1 MVGRTADLQAA
12 QHYSQRLLLI
22 VGSRLTVLM
31 AGHEHKA
38 CEPETGG
45 MSVVMPISVESKAL
59 RMCIESLLPYALQCL
74 ASRSQMGNQAA

>member
-12 QHYSQRLLLI
+12 EHYLQRLLLN

-45 MSVVMPISVESKAL
+45 MSVVMPISAE
-59 RMCIESLLPYALQCL
+59 
-74 ASRSQMGNQAA
+74 